1 MRPSPRSDKPVC
13 LKSVIVRNRQHTGDL
28 GSLDRRRLC
37 KMATDWTPA
46 LWSDTF
52 AQLEEDELEHGDS
65 WAFQFNYSLTE
76 TLTKEERRRGWKI
89 YCHRAYGRFR
99 CSRCSKRWPSA
110 RAVVLFRYRLQSSL
124 CRGTVIMRPFGQAC
138 RRCDGDF
145 ERPGFSPKVVEDVL
159 LCLFGKIRKNCY
171 GEEEEGDED
180 LGSDSSEK
188 VWTKPHES
196 ALCEACSQNICCQDE

>member
-1 MRPSPRSDKPVC
+1 
-13 LKSVIVRNRQHTGDL
+13 
-28 GSLDRRRLC
+28 
-37 KMATDWTPA
+37 MATDWTPA

-76 TLTKEERRRGWKI
+76 TLTNEERRRGWKI
-89 YCHRAYGRFR
+89 YSSSARGS
-99 CSRCSKRWPSA
+99 CSRCSKQWTSA

-138 RRCDGDF
+138 RRCDRDF

-188 VWTKPHES
+188 GWTKPHES